1 VAVHRSAIGPIVEWR
16 SAMMLAHT
24 RLPLLPT
31 DKPNHLLG
39 IADEESPEQARATTP
54 R

>member
-1 VAVHRSAIGPIVEWR
+1 MAVRRSVGDRAIVEWR

-39 IADEESPEQARATTP
+39 IADEESPEQARATP